1 MGKKAEMTP
10 RQAAKIINKS
20 VQYVRLGLQQQR
32 LPFGSAVQK
41 PDGKWSYDIVPIKV
55 YEYAGIKEEEVNES
69 C

>member
-55 YEYAGIKEEEVNES
+55 YEYVGIKEGTSNEN
-69 C
+69 